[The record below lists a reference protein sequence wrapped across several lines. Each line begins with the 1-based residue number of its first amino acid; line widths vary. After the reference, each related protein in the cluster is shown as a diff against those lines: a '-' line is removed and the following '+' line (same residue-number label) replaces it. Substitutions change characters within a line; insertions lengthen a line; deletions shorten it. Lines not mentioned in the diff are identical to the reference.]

1 MKRANG
7 TGSIYKRSD
16 DKRRRKP
23 WVVVVNLGMDPLPLN
38 VRKKSWEAL
47 RLPNRHRPRWIS
59 LTASPK
65 NTKQPKLPWAK
76 SGRSSMNRKRKQT
89 KIIKTMTATGVTTS
103 AS

>member
-7 TGSIYKRSD
+7 TGTIYKRSD

-23 WVVVVNLGMDPLPLN
+23 WVVVVNLGMDPITFK
-38 VRKKSWEAL
+38 RKKKSWEAL
-47 RLPNRHRPRWIS
+47 RLPSWHRPRWIS

-65 NTKQPKLPWAK
+65 NTKQPKQPWAK

-89 KIIKTMTATGVTTS
+89 KIIKTMTATGATTS

>member
-23 WVVVVNLGMDPLPLN
+23 WVAVINMGMDPDTFKR
-38 VRKKSWEAL
+38 RKRFWEAL

-65 NTKQPKLPWAK
+65 NTKQPKRPWAK
-76 SGRSSMNRKRKQT
+76 SERSSMNRKRKQT